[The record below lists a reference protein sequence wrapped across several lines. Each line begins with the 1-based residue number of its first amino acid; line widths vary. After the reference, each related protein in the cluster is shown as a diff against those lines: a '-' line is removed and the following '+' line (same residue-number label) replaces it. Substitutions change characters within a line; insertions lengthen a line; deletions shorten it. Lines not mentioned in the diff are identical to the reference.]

1 MSQCYFSPAR
11 ANNNF
16 LSLSMLSVLVTMLQ
30 DLKCAFMS
38 LLQSFK
44 SRNWTA
50 LGFSVL
56 APQAPPT
63 REAKLQKDILIYKAE
78 LNLSFLCIQN
88 V

>member
-1 MSQCYFSPAR
+1 MSQGYFSPAR

-30 DLKCAFMS
+30 DLKGAFTS

-44 SRNWTA
+44 SRNWTV

-56 APQAPPT
+56 GPQAPPT